1 MVVVVMRFIFNPNA
15 KEFIRVKQA
24 GNIATA
30 DSATW
35 AAWGVERLA
44 TASVCMHDRKDESV
58 GVGWDGCTKLTESKA
73 RTGLPN
79 REPHSH

>member
-1 MVVVVMRFIFNPNA
+1 MVVMRFIFNPNA

-35 AAWGVERLA
+35 AAWGVERLVTVWA
-44 TASVCMHDRKDESV
+44 RMHDRKDGSV
-58 GVGWDGCTKLTESKA
+58 AVTWGGCTQSTETKA
-73 RTGLPN
+73 RTGLRN
-79 REPHSH
+79 KEPHSH